1 MRIGAAL
8 ARMALAAGAASLPGG
23 PVRTVF
29 TGKGFHYVAAKL
41 WAAGGQILF
50 DGNGNL
56 HGMSAG
62 GGKPTKRL
70 VSRNCKIDRSC
81 QMSGFALS
89 PNRKIAAVGVCDCG
103 DHMCSE
109 GSSSRRWTPP
119 DTRCRSRRHRRPVV
133 GSDGLPPRR
142 RRCGA
147 VGTERDPRRSG
158 LRTAAGSPRSRT
170 TRPA

>member
-89 PNRKIAAVGVCDCG
+89 PNRKIAAVGVCDSG
-103 DHMCSE
+103 DPHVFGRIELATVDAARHSVQITTPPAP
-109 GSSSRRWTPP
+109 SRRF
-119 DTRCRSRRHRRPVV
+119 
-133 GSDGLPPRR
+133 
-142 RRCGA
+142 
-147 VGTERDPRRSG
+147 
-158 LRTAAGSPRSRT
+158 
-170 TRPA
+170 